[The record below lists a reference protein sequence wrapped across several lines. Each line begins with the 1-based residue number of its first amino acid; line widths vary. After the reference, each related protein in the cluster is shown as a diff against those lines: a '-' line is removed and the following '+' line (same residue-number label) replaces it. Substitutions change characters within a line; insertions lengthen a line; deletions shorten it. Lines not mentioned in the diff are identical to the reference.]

1 MATLIADDL
10 LLLLLDDEKGT
21 STSSY
26 LDTVLGGALLL
37 ELALADAVVVRER
50 ASIWSGAKVVARPGA
65 TVEDPVLQAALATV
79 AERERSA
86 SDLVGRLGKGAK
98 DALADRLA
106 QRGVLARHDDRV
118 LGLFPRTRWLPADT
132 AHEQELRRALTAVLV
147 QGAEPDQRTGALA
160 ALLSSV
166 DKAPA
171 AVDHPGVPARDV
183 RRRAKQVA
191 EGAWAAKA
199 VKDAI
204 AASTAAI
211 MAGVTAA
218 TITTTTTSG

>member
-21 STSSY
+21 PTSSY

-37 ELALADAVVVRER
+37 ELALAEAVDVREKT
-50 ASIWSGAKVVARPGA
+50 SIWSSAKVVARPGA
-65 TVEDPVLQAALATV
+65 AVDDPVLQDALATV

-98 DALADRLA
+98 DVLAERLA
-106 QRGVLARHDDRV
+106 ERGVLARHDDRV
-118 LGLFPRTRWLPADT
+118 LGLFPRTRWLPADA

-160 ALLSSV
+160 ALLSAV

-171 AVDHPGVPARDV
+171 AVDHPGVPAREV

-199 VKDAI
+199 VQDAI

-218 TITTTTTSG
+218 TITTTTASG